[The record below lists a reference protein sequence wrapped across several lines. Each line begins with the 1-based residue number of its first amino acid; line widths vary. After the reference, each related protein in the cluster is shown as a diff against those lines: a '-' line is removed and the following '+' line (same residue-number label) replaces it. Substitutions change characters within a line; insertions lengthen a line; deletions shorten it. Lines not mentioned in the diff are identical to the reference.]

1 MTINFKINNITCEA
15 CVKISSMALKNLL
28 GVKKVQ
34 IEKDGMATI
43 ESDRDIAWDEIKNVL
58 AQADKQA
65 ILIK

>member
-1 MTINFKINNITCEA
+1 MEI
-15 CVKISSMALKNLL
+15 LL
-28 GVKKVQ
+28 YEEKVQ